1 MKTRIRM
8 LIAALLVAAT
18 VFSAHGAWA
27 MTGREF
33 IDLSWSREKLAE
45 ADRYRSYFKEQ
56 GYRYVPD
63 VYSLVAH
70 MELNIRTREQYDLW
84 LDHLTL
90 MAAKELG
97 MRR

>member
-8 LIAALLVAAT
+8 LTVALLVAAT
-18 VFSAHGAWA
+18 VLSAHGAWA

-33 IDLSWSREKLAE
+33 VGLFWSREKLAE
-45 ADRYRSYFKEQ
+45 VDRYRSFFKEQ

-63 VYSLVAH
+63 AYSLAAH
-70 MELNIRTREQYDLW
+70 MELNIRSREQYDLW

>member
-1 MKTRIRM
+1 MKIR
-8 LIAALLVAAT
+8 LRTLAAT
-18 VFSAHGAWA
+18 LLTVAMLFSAHGAWA

-33 IDLSWSREKLAE
+33 VDLFWSREKLAE
-45 ADRYRSYFKEQ
+45 VDRYRQFFKEQ

-63 VYSLVAH
+63 AYSLTAR
-70 MELNIRTREQYDLW
+70 MELNIRTREQYDIW

>member
-1 MKTRIRM
+1 MKTRL
-8 LIAALLVAAT
+8 LILAAALLVAAT

-33 IDLSWSREKLAE
+33 VNLFWSRDKLAE
-45 ADRYRSYFKEQ
+45 VDRYRNFFKEQ

-63 VYSLVAH
+63 VYSLTAH
-70 MELNIRTREQYDLW
+70 MEMNIRSREQYDLW